1 MQDKDTLARGLRIK
15 RDHTKAITG
24 SKQICEPVVKEALHT
39 HVTRN
44 PTNKQITYQH
54 DRSSQLSNSNSWLQ
68 NHLESRRRPKHLSL
82 SQFEK

>member
-44 PTNKQITYQH
+44 PTNKLHTSTTEAL
-54 DRSSQLSNSNSWLQ
+54 SSAIAI
-68 NHLESRRRPKHLSL
+68 RGYKTI
-82 SQFEK
+82 